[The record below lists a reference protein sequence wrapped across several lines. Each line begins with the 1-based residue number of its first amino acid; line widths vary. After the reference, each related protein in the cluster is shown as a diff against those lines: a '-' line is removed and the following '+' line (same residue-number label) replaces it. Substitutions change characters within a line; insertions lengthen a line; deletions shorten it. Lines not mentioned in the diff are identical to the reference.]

1 MFTPKTFCAAAAL
14 CLLPL
19 GAYAGSVEVTAGVQG
34 NLFYDKDLDK
44 TGDSIEGYVNAAIG
58 NFYGEIWL
66 GTLDDPTDEFEYEL
80 TLGYANDINDK
91 LSYDASITGY
101 YLNDSGYQNYYVTLD
116 MTYAFSDSLS
126 GTLELSGDPENDTT
140 DHNLSL
146 EYVLD
151 KWTIVPTVGVID
163 GDTTYGELE
172 FIYTLD
178 NGVWFEADF
187 YDDEV
192 SSPAIGFYIGYD
204 FTLMGS

>member
-1 MFTPKTFCAAAAL
+1 MFTHKTLCAAAAL

-44 TGDSIEGYVNAAIG
+44 TGDSVEGYVNAAIG

-66 GTLDDPTDEFEYEL
+66 GTLDDPIDEFEYEL

-116 MTYAFSDSLS
+116 MIYAFSDSLS
-126 GTLELSGDPENDTT
+126 GTLELSGDPENDTS

-146 EYVLD
+146 EYTLD
-151 KWTIVPTVGVID
+151 KWTIIPTVGILD
-163 GDTTYGELE
+163 GDTNYAELE

-178 NGVWFEADF
+178 NGLWFEADF
-187 YDDEV
+187 YDDEA
-192 SSPAIGFYIGYD
+192 SSPTIGFYIGYD